1 MPLSWKTLHSL
12 YNSILG
18 KSVLIVSLATPVAL
32 MYNATS
38 FIPSQFPWVL
48 LGALLA
54 LIGYLFV
61 EVFTPELIKDFKN
74 AHHYSSSLIK
84 IANNVDWVSE
94 FKILEDE
101 LGSLTSEMDGYSV
114 KPYEFK
120 TIESAKKFI
129 GEERAIRS
137 LALIKFNHIN
147 LSGLLKRQI
156 LTLSFY
162 ISIILIFSSTIIH
175 IKTILIG

>member
-1 MPLSWKTLHSL
+1 MALSWKTLHSL

-18 KSVLIVSLATPVAL
+18 KSVLIVSLATPIAL

-38 FIPSQFPWVL
+38 FIPSQFPLVL
-48 LGALLA
+48 LGALIA
-54 LIGYLFV
+54 LVGYVFV

-74 AHHYSSSLIK
+74 AHHYSSSLIEITK
-84 IANNVDWVSE
+84 NVDWISE
-94 FKILEDE
+94 FKVLEDE
-101 LGSLTSEMDGYSV
+101 VSTLTSDMDGYSV

-147 LSGLLKRQI
+147 LSSISKRYA
-156 LTLSFY
+156 LTASFY
-162 ISIILIFSSTIIH
+162 ISITLIFSSTILH

>member
-38 FIPSQFPWVL
+38 FIPSQFPFVL
-48 LGALLA
+48 LGALIA
-54 LIGYLFV
+54 LIGYVFV
-61 EVFTPELIKDFKN
+61 EVYTPELVKDFKN

-84 IANNVDWVSE
+84 IIDNIDWISE

-101 LGSLTSEMDGYSV
+101 ATLLTSMVDGYSV
-114 KPYEFK
+114 KPYDFK
-120 TIESAKKFI
+120 SIESTKKFI

-137 LALIKFNHIN
+137 LALIKFNHVN
-147 LSGLLKRQI
+147 LGGSKKRCA
-156 LTLSFY
+156 LTASFY
-162 ISIILIFSSTIIH
+162 LSIALIFSSTVLH